1 VEVRRL
7 WVKKWAAEVVREQ
20 LGVPNCHS
28 LIRLDK
34 EIRRSGKIPSLE
46 TRYYMSS
53 LDPDTVSAAQFQDFI
68 LRHWEIENCLHLPKD
83 RSFEE
88 DKHRVRTEWGEVWT
102 VLTNV
107 AVSLAGLLRTSEKT
121 LWKCISDVLLI
132 RVGWRSGWIGR
143 GEEWA

>member
-20 LGVPNCHS
+20 LGVPNCRA

-34 EIRRSGKIPSLE
+34 EIRRPGETPSSE

-53 LDPDTVSAAQFQDFI
+53 LDPDTVSASEFQDFI
-68 LRHWEIENCLHLPKD
+68 LRHWEIENCLHLQKD
-83 RSFEE
+83 RYFEE
-88 DKHRVRTEWGEVWT
+88 DKHSVRTEWGKVWT

-121 LWKCISDVLLI
+121 LCEVYERCFIDPSGAAERL
-132 RVGWRSGWIGR
+132 GWVR
-143 GEEWA
+143 